1 MRLRRTSARWFPPCS
16 PLVVALSDS
25 QPGERVLDIACGT
38 GLVARLAAQRV
49 GRTENVIGLDLNPGI
64 LVETAIALLRHVGAS
79 AMWSLSG

>member
-16 PLVVALSDS
+16 PLVVALS
-25 QPGERVLDIACGT
+25 GERVLDIACGT

-64 LVETAIALLRHVGAS
+64 LVETAIALLRHVVAS

>member
-38 GLVARLAAQRV
+38 SLVARLAAQRV
-49 GRTENVIGLDLNPGI
+49 GRTENVIGLDLKSRYTSRDCYCTFATCRR
-64 LVETAIALLRHVGAS
+64 VRDA
-79 AMWSLSG
+79 LSG